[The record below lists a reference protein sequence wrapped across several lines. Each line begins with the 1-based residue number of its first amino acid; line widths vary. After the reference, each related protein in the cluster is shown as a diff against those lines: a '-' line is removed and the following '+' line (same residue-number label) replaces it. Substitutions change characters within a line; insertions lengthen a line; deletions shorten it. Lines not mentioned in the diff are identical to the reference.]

1 MKSRFLPY
9 ATTPARLTA
18 QLISDTL
25 VIAWIV
31 VWVFIGMAVHHAI
44 AIFAKVGT
52 QVQDSANG
60 ISENLNSAGDS
71 ADNIPLV
78 GGAVATPLRA
88 ASEAALDLA
97 GAGQSLNSTA
107 TWLAVL
113 LAIAVAAPPILAVG
127 MPWLFLRIR
136 FFRRKWT
143 VIALAQTPAGQQL
156 LALRALANRPLRRL
170 TEITPDPVGAWRHQ
184 DPAAVRGL
192 AALELRSAGVARV
205 RPSPAPPISA
215 R

>member
-18 QLISDTL
+18 QLFSDLLIGT
-25 VIAWIV
+25 WIT
-31 VWVFIGMAVHHAI
+31 VWVLVGLAVHHAVATI
-44 AIFAKVGT
+44 AGVGT
-52 QVQDSANG
+52 QVKDGATG
-60 ISENLNSAGDS
+60 IADNLGSAGDS
-71 ADNIPLV
+71 ADRIPLV
-78 GGAVATPLRA
+78 GDTVSKPLRA

-97 GAGQSLNSTA
+97 GAGQDLNTTA

-143 VIALAQTPAGQQL
+143 VIALAQTPAGEQL
-156 LALRALANRPLRRL
+156 LALRALANRPLRKL
-170 TEITPDPVGAWRHQ
+170 TEVTPDPVGAWRHQ
-184 DPAAVRGL
+184 DPAAVR
-192 AALELRSAGVARV
+192 AGNFPR
-205 RPSPAPPISA
+205 
-215 R
+215 

>member
-1 MKSRFLPY
+1 MTSRFLPY

-18 QLISDTL
+18 QLVSDL
-25 VIAWIV
+25 LIAAWITG
-31 VWVFIGMAVHHAI
+31 WVLVGLAVHHAI
-44 AIFAKVGT
+44 ATFASVGT
-52 QVQDSANG
+52 QVQSGATG
-60 ISENLNSAGDS
+60 ISENLNSAGDN
-71 ADNIPLV
+71 ADRLPLV
-78 GGAVATPLRA
+78 GDAVATPLRA
-88 ASEAALDLA
+88 ASAAALDLA

-107 TWLAVL
+107 TWLAVV

-143 VIALAQTPAGQQL
+143 VISLAQTPAGEQL

-170 TEITPDPVGAWRHQ
+170 TEVSTDPVGAWRRE
-184 DPAAVRGL
+184 DPDAVRGL

-205 RPSPAPPISA
+205 TSA

>member
-18 QLISDTL
+18 QLLSDVL
-25 VIAWIV
+25 IAAWIT
-31 VWVFIGMAVHHAI
+31 VWVLVGVAVHHAI
-44 AIFAKVGT
+44 ATFARVGT
-52 QVQDSANG
+52 QVKDGATG
-60 ISENLNSAGDS
+60 ISDNLNSAGES
-71 ADNIPLV
+71 ADRLPLV
-78 GGAVATPLRA
+78 GDTLAKPLRA

-97 GAGQSLNSTA
+97 GAGQSLNATA
-107 TWLAVL
+107 TWLSVL
-113 LAIAVAAPPILAVG
+113 LAVAVAAPPVLAVG

-143 VIALAQTPAGQQL
+143 VIALAQTPAGEQL
-156 LALRALANRPLRRL
+156 LALRALANRPLRKL
-170 TEITPDPVGAWRHQ
+170 TEVSHDPVGAWRHG
-184 DPAAVRGL
+184 DPATVRGL

-205 RPSPAPPISA
+205 TSA

>member
-18 QLISDTL
+18 QLISDLLIAAWLTIWVL
-25 VIAWIV
+25 VGI
-31 VWVFIGMAVHHAI
+31 AVHHAI
-44 AIFAKVGT
+44 AAIARVGT
-52 QVQDSANG
+52 QVKDGATG
-60 ISENLNSAGDS
+60 ISDNLNSAGDS
-71 ADNIPLV
+71 ADRIPLV
-78 GGAVATPLRA
+78 GDTVAKPLRA

-97 GAGQSLNSTA
+97 GAGQNLNSTA

-127 MPWLFLRIR
+127 MPWLLLRIR

-143 VIALAQTPAGQQL
+143 VIALAQTPAGEEL

-170 TEITPDPVGAWRHQ
+170 TEVDADPVGAWRRH
-184 DPAAVRGL
+184 DPAVVRGL

-205 RPSPAPPISA
+205 TSA

>member
-18 QLISDTL
+18 QLVSDVL
-25 VIAWIV
+25 IVAWIT
-31 VWVFIGMAVHHAI
+31 VWVLVGVAVHHAI
-44 AIFAKVGT
+44 ATFAKVGT
-52 QVQDSANG
+52 QVQSGANG

-71 ADNIPLV
+71 ADRLPLV
-78 GGAVATPLRA
+78 GDTLAKPLRA

-97 GAGQSLNSTA
+97 GAGDSLHSTA

-113 LAIAVAAPPILAVG
+113 LAVAVAAPPILAVG

-143 VIALAQTPAGQQL
+143 VIALAQTPAGEQL
-156 LALRALANRPLRRL
+156 LALRALANRPLRKL
-170 TEITPDPVGAWRHQ
+170 TEVSHDPVGAWRYG
-184 DPAAVRGL
+184 DPATVRGL

-205 RPSPAPPISA
+205 TSTH
-215 R
+215 

>member
-9 ATTPARLTA
+9 ATTPVRMTA
-18 QLISDTL
+18 QLVSDLL
-25 VIAWIV
+25 VAAWIT
-31 VWVFIGMAVHHAI
+31 VWVMVGLAVHHAI
-44 AIFAKVGT
+44 ATIAGVGR
-52 QVQDSANG
+52 QVNDSANG
-60 ISENLNSAGDS
+60 LSDNLNSAGDS
-71 ADNIPLV
+71 ADRIPLV
-78 GGAVATPLRA
+78 GDTVAKPLRA

-97 GAGQSLNSTA
+97 GAGQNLNTTA

-113 LAIAVAAPPILAVG
+113 LAIAVAAPPIMAVA

-143 VIALAQTPAGQQL
+143 VIALAQTPAGEQL
-156 LALRALANRPLRRL
+156 LALRALANRPLRKL
-170 TEITPDPVGAWRHQ
+170 TEVSPDPVGAWRHQ
-184 DPAAVRGL
+184 DPVAVSGL

-205 RPSPAPPISA
+205 TSA

>member
-18 QLISDTL
+18 QVISDSL
-25 VIAWIV
+25 VVAWIT
-31 VWVFIGMAVHHAI
+31 VWVLIGTAVHHAI
-44 AIFAKVGT
+44 ATFAKVGT
-52 QVQDSANG
+52 QVQSGANG
-60 ISENLNSAGDS
+60 ISDNLSSAGDN
-71 ADNIPLV
+71 ADRIPLV
-78 GGAVATPLRA
+78 GDAVAKPLRA

-97 GAGQSLNSTA
+97 GAGQSLHSTA

-113 LAIAVAAPPILAVG
+113 LAIAVAAPPILAVA

-143 VIALAQTPAGQQL
+143 VIALAQTPAGEQL

-170 TEITPDPVGAWRHQ
+170 TDVTPDPVGAWRQQ
-184 DPAAVRGL
+184 DAAAVRGL
-192 AALELRSAGVARV
+192 AALELRSAGVSRV
-205 RPSPAPPISA
+205 TSVR
-215 R
+215 